1 MPEQG
6 AVCVS
11 LWYFFLII
19 AYMFLENQ
27 GVKVNLDVPENKKS
41 ISIIYASIAVLA
53 FFWYTFFDF
62 HAI

>member
-1 MPEQG
+1 
-6 AVCVS
+6 
-11 LWYFFLII
+11 
-19 AYMFLENQ
+19 MFLENQ

-53 FFWYTFFDF
+53 FFWYTFFDL